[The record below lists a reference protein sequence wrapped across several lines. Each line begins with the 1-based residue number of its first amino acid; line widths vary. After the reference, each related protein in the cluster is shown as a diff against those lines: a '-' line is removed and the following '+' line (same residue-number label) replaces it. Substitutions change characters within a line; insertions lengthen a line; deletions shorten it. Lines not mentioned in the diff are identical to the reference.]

1 MTDRRPSPPSRA
13 VVLLVDDEEGIRDV
27 LTLGLN
33 RHFEIES
40 ARSADEAELMLAT
53 REFDVVV
60 CDHLMPDEE
69 GLPFLIRARSRFP
82 KVQRILLTGYV
93 NPELLS
99 RSKDLAGLAA
109 VLTKPVAI
117 DELVE
122 AIRMVLPR

>member
-1 MTDRRPSPPSRA
+1 M
-13 VVLLVDDEEGIRDV
+13 
-27 LTLGLN
+27 
-33 RHFEIES
+33 
-40 ARSADEAELMLAT
+40 
-53 REFDVVV
+53 
-60 CDHLMPDEE
+60 
-69 GLPFLIRARSRFP
+69 
-82 KVQRILLTGYV
+82 QRILLTGYV